1 MKYFLSLFL
10 LLNFFYFKAQTS
22 QDSLKMAF
30 EVITELDQ
38 KAIKS
43 KLLPKEVKNQI
54 FLNNLKISQF
64 YILKNKLRADSLLTY
79 NKKTYNA
86 ISMGYS
92 ITLLHLVKYYPSA
105 IFNEEYISFMENQ
118 IKNNNFQKE
127 LILPDLATYYSW
139 MTYYDPNR
147 IHRSKNI
154 NPQAKKINHEFD
166 AIFYDMIKRFDI
178 SLDTLK
184 LYIHY

>member
-30 EVITELDQ
+30 EIITELDQ

-54 FLNNLKISQF
+54 FLNNLKIIQT

-86 ISMGYS
+86 ISIGHG

-118 IKNNNFQKE
+118 IKNNNFDKN
-127 LILPDLATYYSW
+127 LIVPDLGTYYSW
-139 MTYYDPNR
+139 ITYYDPNR
-147 IHRSKNI
+147 IHKNE
-154 NPQAKKINHEFD
+154 NPIAKKINHQYDEV
-166 AIFYDMIKRFDI
+166 FYDMVKRFDI
-178 SLDTLK
+178 SIDTLK
-184 LYIHY
+184 LYIRD